1 MVNSDEDLVFP
12 LSVTRVRS
20 QGRMTVG
27 FNVVT
32 RDLAR
37 FGYNNC
43 STHTLS
49 AAYTKPKWLV

>member
-49 AAYTKPKWLV
+49 AAYTKPK